1 MAQRALLIGSQTG
14 GLTGVHG
21 DVEVMA
27 DALELHG
34 FDTRPVIESGASADG
49 IAAAYRELIDDTSA
63 DDAVVVYYSGHGARV
78 RNAMRARD
86 ASLPTWLQYIVPTDI
101 DDRSGGRFGGIL
113 AEELSGLQRE
123 LTERTANVTTLLDCC
138 HSARMS
144 RNPSI
149 VPKAN
154 DRFGFPWDALVSRW
168 QTARAMVGPGDV
180 NPLAV
185 QVVACEPDQSAYE
198 LASSSIGG
206 THGALT
212 AALVTLLRRP
222 DATTLNWNEVIELVR
237 PAVLD
242 VIPAQRPDVLGSKG
256 ALDRLVFSLHEKD
269 TCGVLGLVV
278 DTGGVWLERAGLF
291 GVAEG
296 DRYALVAPGGGVR
309 APLATAVVE
318 TIAGDRARLRVD
330 GVASGDLPAGTLAH
344 PLEVSLGRRPVAV
357 VPPDHPAATAL
368 LEALRSSPHV
378 RLVDG
383 DDHAARLATV
393 RVDDGGLALLDAGG
407 APLTAEPRP
416 PTAGGVAL
424 VVESLRKLARATHVR
439 ELASGTGHT
448 ALPDDVELR
457 HCRLDTGTGVESPLT
472 GGEHLFVGDALVVRA
487 TNTTSANRYVSVLD
501 IGLTGAIE
509 PMTAA
514 QPSGATVAPNETLVV
529 GADAAGVVQGVTL
542 FWPEGLPKDGPRPET
557 MITLIADAPIDGL
570 SRLAQAG
577 VKTRGLSPAGA
588 GRSTIE
594 RLIDDLSV
602 GRRDGRPP
610 DAPAKPTRY
619 RVHRLDFLLHPTARP
634 PEVEEPAFEI
644 DRRPDP
650 TFRLVVPKGI
660 DAPRRVE
667 VRLTDLVVNGN
678 PSGRAGRARVDVL
691 VATTPADDGAVRFV
705 ATTRLVDD
713 DEDDDALTV
722 YAGPVGRSLELAVWL
737 STADPQER
745 GLADLLAA
753 ELGGATVIGGVDE
766 LVGTAAR
773 LLDQVAG
780 SSIGVYRTA
789 LLPHERFGAGSPT
802 QRHPAAGR
810 FDAPALSLAYEVME
824 TGTED

>member
-27 DALELHG
+27 DALAAHG
-34 FDTRPVIESGASADG
+34 FDTRPVIESAASADG
-49 IAAAYRELIDDTSA
+49 IVAAYRELIDDASA
-63 DDAVVVYYSGHGARV
+63 DDAAVVYYSGHGARV

-123 LTERTANVTTLLDCC
+123 LTERTPNVTTLLDCC

-168 QTARAMVGPGDV
+168 QAARTVVGPGDA

-185 QVVACEPDQSAYE
+185 QMVACEPDQSAYE
-198 LASSSIGG
+198 LESSSIGG

-212 AALVTLLRRP
+212 AALVMLLRRP
-222 DATTLNWNEVIELVR
+222 DATTLNWHEVIELVR

-256 ALDRLVFSLHEKD
+256 TLDRLLFSLHEKD
-269 TCGVLGLVV
+269 TCGVLGLAIEP
-278 DTGGVWLERAGLF
+278 GGVWLERAGLF

-296 DRYALVAPGGGVR
+296 DRYALVAPGGDVR

-330 GVASGDLPAGTLAH
+330 GVASDDLPTGTLAH
-344 PLEVSLGRRPVAV
+344 PLEVTLGRRPVAV
-357 VPPDHPAATAL
+357 VPPDHRVATAL
-368 LEALRSSPHV
+368 LEALRASPHV
-378 RLVDG
+378 RLVDEV
-383 DDHAARLATV
+383 DTARLATV
-393 RVDDGGLALLDAGG
+393 RVDDRGFALLDAGG

-439 ELASGTGHT
+439 ELASGSEQT

-509 PMTAA
+509 AMTAA
-514 QPSGATVAPNETLVV
+514 QPSGTTVAPNETLVV

-542 FWPEGLPKDGPRPET
+542 FWPDGLPMDGPRPET
-557 MITLIADAPIDGL
+557 MLTLVADAPIDGL
-570 SRLAQAG
+570 GRLAQSG
-577 VKTRGLSPAGA
+577 VKTRGPTPPDAP
-588 GRSTIE
+588 RSAIE
-594 RLIDDLSV
+594 RLIEELSV
-602 GRRDGRPP
+602 GQRDGRPP
-610 DAPAKPTRY
+610 DAPAKPTRH
-619 RVHRLDFLLHPTARP
+619 RVHRLDFLLHPTTRP

-660 DAPRRVE
+660 DAPQRVE
-667 VRLTDLVVNGN
+667 VRLTDLVVHGDR
-678 PSGRAGRARVDVL
+678 SGSAGRAGVHVL

-705 ATTRLVDD
+705 AATRFLDDDD
-713 DEDDDALTV
+713 DEPLPV
-722 YAGPVGRSLELAVWL
+722 YVGPVGRSLELAVWL
-737 STADPQER
+737 STSDPKEHR
-745 GLADLLAA
+745 LADLLAA
-753 ELGGATVIGGVDE
+753 ELGGATATGGVEE
-766 LVGTAAR
+766 LIGTAAR
-773 LLDQVAG
+773 LLDRVAG
-780 SSIGVYRTA
+780 TSIGVYRTA
-789 LLPHERFGAGSPT
+789 LLPHERFGAGHPT

-810 FDAPALSLAYEVME
+810 FDAPALSLAYEVID